1 MQTLSNLSFLA
12 NLSHAQMFCRLK
24 NINAV
29 LAVPTQDLGKIPS
42 AIVLRPGCTTLFFFC
57 TQFELVVHAWDT
69 LKHSDSSS

>member
-1 MQTLSNLSFLA
+1 MHNLFA
-12 NLSHAQMFCRLK
+12 GLK
-24 NINAV
+24 DIIAV

-57 TQFELVVHAWDT
+57 AHFELVVHAWNT